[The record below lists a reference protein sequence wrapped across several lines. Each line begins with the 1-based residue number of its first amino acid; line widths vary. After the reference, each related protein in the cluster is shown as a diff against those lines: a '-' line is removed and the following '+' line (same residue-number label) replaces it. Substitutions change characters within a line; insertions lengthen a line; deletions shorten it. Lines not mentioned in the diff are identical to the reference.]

1 MNPTPRTEITRLAKR
16 GYHDTETI
24 YPILDEGLVCHVS
37 CHLNGQPSHQP
48 ALR

>member
-1 MNPTPRTEITRLAKR
+1 MQRTERTRLPKR

-37 CHLNGQPSHQP
+37 YHLNGQPSHQP